1 MKKVA
6 LLVLAAGASSRMQT
20 HIKQLLPWK
29 NSTFL
34 ENALATAKDTEADQV
49 FVVLGANYELI
60 VSKANFDGVSL
71 IRNENWQLGIGS
83 SIAKGVAHLNNLTE
97 KYDAILVSLA
107 DQPLVDASY
116 YNQMITAFKNSNE
129 HLVATNYGA
138 KKGVPALFAK
148 EYFVPLTHLNQDF
161 GAQKLLNDKNAL
173 SINSSINNID
183 IDTWEDYQLL
193 LNKID

>member
-148 EYFVPLTHLNQDF
+148 EYFVTLTHLNQDF